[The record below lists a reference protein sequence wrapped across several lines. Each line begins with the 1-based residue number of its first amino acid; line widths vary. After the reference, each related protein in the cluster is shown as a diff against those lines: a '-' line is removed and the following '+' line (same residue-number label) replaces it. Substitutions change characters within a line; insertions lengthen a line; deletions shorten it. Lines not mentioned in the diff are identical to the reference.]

1 MAAASN
7 GAALAQDR
15 DNMAKPQ
22 TAGAAERQPDDI
34 IQVAVDGH
42 QVTAYSFGQG
52 DEVLFCLNGGPGLP
66 CDYVR
71 DSHSVMADH
80 GYRVV
85 IHDQLGTGR
94 SDKPRDKS
102 LWTIGRFVEE
112 VEAVRRA
119 LGLGRVHLLGQSW
132 GTWLGFEYLLTYPDT
147 AKTFICA
154 NGTGEV
160 PLHLQDLARLRAAL
174 GPETVE
180 MMARHEAEGTT
191 DHPEYK
197 AAETILNY
205 RHVCRLDEW
214 PAALQRSMA
223 GINMDIYGTMWG
235 PNEFTCVGDLKGW
248 DRIADLSRVKQPV
261 LVLCGMHDELTPDS
275 AARVARALPDA
286 RLKVFKN
293 SSHMPFFEEPA
304 AYQETLKAFLDA
316 HRG

>member
-1 MAAASN
+1 MAAARN
-7 GAALAQDR
+7 RAAQAQDR
-15 DNMAKPQ
+15 DSMAKPQ
-22 TAGAAERQPDDI
+22 KADATERQPDDI
-34 IQVAVDGH
+34 SEVAVDGH
-42 QVTAYSFGQG
+42 QVTVYSFGHG

-71 DSHSVMADH
+71 DSHSVMADR

-94 SDKPRDKS
+94 SDKPKDKS
-102 LWTIGRFVEE
+102 LWTIGRYVEE
-112 VEAVRRA
+112 VETVRKA

-132 GTWLGFEYLLTYPDT
+132 GTWLGFEYLLAYPDA
-147 AKTFICA
+147 AKSFVCA

-180 MMARHEAEGTT
+180 MMCRHEAEGTT

-197 AAETILNY
+197 AAVTILDY
-205 RHVCRLDEW
+205 RHVCRLDDR
-214 PAALQRSMA
+214 PAAFERSMA

-235 PNEFTCVGDLKGW
+235 PNEFTCIGSLKDW
-248 DRIADLSRVKQPV
+248 DRIADLHRVKQPV

-275 AARVARALPDA
+275 AARVARALPNA

-293 SSHMPFFEEPA
+293 SSHMPFFEEPE
-304 AYQETLKAFLDA
+304 AYQATLKTFLDA